1 MPPVPLHLS
10 HTLRR
15 FLTWVGMGLLTVG
28 ALVGLV
34 SPLLFGDSGEGPDLL
49 PIIRVFFWALA
60 GLLGWLTL
68 LQLFERVPEEHQ
80 NAASRRPVLLCWVL
94 VGVTALMA
102 LVETPRWLFGLTTP
116 GPGSTPWSVVGWT
129 GLVAMTGGATIMAV
143 CGRNHRPRSLGMPL
157 TGLACGT
164 ATALLLATGAWAAA
178 ADALVSHTTA
188 TAAEARPVPT
198 TVERVAWRWHPPHGA
213 RTHRVLATAAGA
225 VVDVGDGVIA
235 LDTVT
240 GKETWHYRRL
250 GSEVTAN
257 VTPDGRTVVLFF
269 TVYDHR
275 GYRDT
280 LLTLDAATGQV
291 RSSTPM
297 NLGRDAEQRRR
308 ISRIGGIA
316 PIDLLTKDARIL
328 LDHGDDGWQLTARA
342 LDTDAQR
349 WTAPLDPHC
358 LVDRRPRTWI
368 RAFPDAVVVSQDCH
382 DELGAPT
389 RLATDWEDGVLGGR
403 AELRGG
409 TSRLTAFDAATG
421 QELWRTEYPG
431 EGPVGPNPE
440 ISYHHTGY
448 RSHLHPV
455 TSDGSVVAVEKWG
468 SDIRYLVVD
477 RATGEILVDDLDL
490 TEHGHSAHFTAD
502 TVSVVRIDTEDGGRL
517 VHERRSLDGQLVQS
531 AASGAPYPHVLAG
544 TSWVDLADAA
554 VMVHLSKDAATGG
567 GYDVDVTAWDSKTE
581 PLTLE
586 LEGML
591 PATGIS
597 QVRVLP
603 VPGALVV
610 FEDIADSLTGERER
624 PIFGLR

>member
-164 ATALLLATGAWAAA
+164 ATALLLATGVWAAA

-297 NLGRDAEQRRR
+297 NLGRTPNSGAGSVG
-308 ISRIGGIA
+308 SRHR
-316 PIDLLTKDARIL
+316 PYRPSHQDARIL

-349 WTAPLDPHC
+349 WTAPLDPTAWSTGGRGPGSAPS
-358 LVDRRPRTWI
+358 RRCRGLQTATTNWAPP
-368 RAFPDAVVVSQDCH
+368 PDS
-382 DELGAPT
+382 P
-389 RLATDWEDGVLGGR
+389 TDWEDGVLGGR
-403 AELRGG
+403 TELGRNEPLDCVRRGHRPG
-409 TSRLTAFDAATG
+409 AVAHRIS
-421 QELWRTEYPG
+421 G
-431 EGPVGPNPE
+431 EGP
-440 ISYHHTGY
+440 SALTRRSATTTGY
-448 RSHLHPV
+448 RSHTRHLRRLGRRRGEMGVRHP
-455 TSDGSVVAVEKWG
+455 
-468 SDIRYLVVD
+468 LP
-477 RATGEILVDDLDL
+477 
-490 TEHGHSAHFTAD
+490 
-502 TVSVVRIDTEDGGRL
+502 GGRPPPA
-517 VHERRSLDGQLVQS
+517 RSWS
-531 AASGAPYPHVLAG
+531 
-544 TSWVDLADAA
+544 T
-554 VMVHLSKDAATGG
+554 T
-567 GYDVDVTAWDSKTE
+567 
-581 PLTLE
+581 
-586 LEGML
+586 
-591 PATGIS
+591 
-597 QVRVLP
+597 
-603 VPGALVV
+603 
-610 FEDIADSLTGERER
+610 
-624 PIFGLR
+624 